1 MKRMLSWLLVCA
13 LLMCLLPAVVAMADT
28 NEVVLR
34 FVVASDIHLTESS
47 TDNPSNQFRG
57 MFQSAY
63 AYAATQSYTSVD
75 AFVLVGD
82 IVCEGTVAEY
92 AVFQDIMASADLAD
106 NTEVLTVMGN
116 HEWWRYANNS
126 VLELGDTSYLNG
138 IAAVDAIPE
147 KGLNWSRDIKG
158 FRFVGMSQ
166 LSDDTYGEDNINW
179 MAGEIAEAV
188 SADDTKP
195 VFTFQHHP
203 VRGTVM
209 ASNLPSSMK
218 QADSDLLDPV
228 YGAYRQVINFSGHSH
243 IPVNTPT
250 AINQTTYTQYTCG
263 TMGTIGSD
271 GMGTYAGVLPNRDR
285 VGQYTIVEVYADHSL
300 RMVPYDEYTDSWFA
314 NLNGDGGT
322 IEYTVDVNDP
332 DNWLYK
338 PETRAD
344 QYEAPY
350 FEAGTAVTASDITD
364 ETLRLSFAQAKDNN
378 GVYGYDIVCTAAD
391 SQKSYRFYSEWYLQ
405 PMPTSV
411 SYQLVGLESET
422 AYSVAVYPLDFFDN
436 KGEPITCS
444 VTTEAAPEV
453 DDEIVYEPEA
463 YTTNLVPY
471 GNAETLD
478 TTDWGLFRNT
488 SFTQEQVHGGS
499 YALKLHNTG
508 AQAQV
513 QINLRG
519 IVPLSYYKIS
529 AWVYV
534 EAGAQPTIQRS
545 LIAAVES
552 PWSTLASSY
561 AVVPATA
568 GQWVPYEFTFQAP
581 AKTNLFQI
589 AFYTA
594 DANTYFYLDD
604 VEIYRMCS
612 HTYTNYVEKTLSDG
626 TPVTYWE
633 CRTCGKY
640 FADEDCTVEFTP
652 PTDPGA
658 VGALTYVNVT
668 ENAENG
674 SLFVNGTFDTT
685 GAEVTGWASTTTL
698 GPASASDA
706 TVDSE
711 NIATA
716 NYTDFDVITVGTKPT
731 GWSVH
736 TADTL
741 AVAQLT
747 ADNRV
752 LQASLKSTDYFW
764 YYGQYTTLD
773 STKAHA
779 VICRMKTTEDN
790 TANVKLYWR
799 NGTEIPV
806 FTLTDEWAEYRVD
819 IPANPT
825 DGDNY
830 ILQWEPQS
838 TEGTFYIDDL
848 QIVEVTAKTSEQYT
862 ALKTLDF
869 NSQSSGGWNG
879 LAANTTW
886 TTGASG
892 ESGDYALAYTKA
904 ANADPS
910 INYYNMTITE
920 GQQYRL
926 TFDAKSDG
934 NALTMYSYFH
944 GQYTASKSFY
954 ALTDEWTTYHS
965 TVFTS
970 TLSGTGNDNSKFFLQ
985 FSDAAQ
991 SGVAY
996 IDNIRIE
1003 LVTEQPVSAYSD
1015 GYGTLGGTESSNV
1028 FAMKELQKLWNTAT
1042 GANLTAGMDYTLLF
1056 DIRAEAD
1063 AAMTVGV
1070 GVDNGTDSSSASVSV
1085 AANGAWQTVSF
1096 DFTAA
1101 ETDVAATEI
1110 WVSREGE
1117 GTLYLDNF
1125 RLYKNREAV
1134 LPRDTLLTNG
1144 NTLAGWDGG
1153 TTIRC
1158 FSGVGSKGSQFT
1170 QTVVGGLDA
1179 AQSYVVNFRADVTN
1193 TRQLSLT
1200 LGGTEVW
1207 SDDLSA
1213 VTGWKDFT
1221 CVIVPTNSSGPLVIS
1236 SVDGAEISLD
1246 DVTVYAKHALGDVN
1260 TDGEVDIFD
1269 AILYKRGFADESL
1282 FKTDVFADMTGTA
1295 NGVNYNR
1302 EGIVIDLAD
1311 LLALRKWL
1319 LENLSL

>member
-1 MKRMLSWLLVCA
+1 M
-13 LLMCLLPAVVAMADT
+13 
-28 NEVVLR
+28 
-34 FVVASDIHLTESS
+34 
-47 TDNPSNQFRG
+47 
-57 MFQSAY
+57 
-63 AYAATQSYTSVD
+63 
-75 AFVLVGD
+75 LVGD

-92 AVFQDIMASADLAD
+92 SVFQNILASANLAD

-147 KGLNWSRDIKG
+147 KGLNWSRDING

-166 LSDDTYGEDNINW
+166 LYDDTYGADNINW

-188 SADDTKP
+188 EADSTKP

-203 VRGTVM
+203 LRGTMM
-209 ASNLPSSMK
+209 ASNADGSMK
-218 QADSDLLDPV
+218 QADNDLLSPV
-228 YGAYRQVINFSGHSH
+228 YGAYNQVINFSGHTH
-243 IPVNTPT
+243 ISVNTPT

-271 GMGTYAGVLPNRDR
+271 GLATYAGILPNRDR
-285 VGQYTIVEVYADHSL
+285 VGQYTIVEVYADNTVRL
-300 RMVPYDEYTDSWFA
+300 TPYDEYTDSFFA
-314 NLNGDGGT
+314 PLNGDDGI
-322 IEYTVDVNDP
+322 IEYSVDVNDP

-350 FEAGTAVTASDITD
+350 FVTGTTPTVSDITD
-364 ETLRLSFAQAKDNN
+364 ESCWLSFDQAKDNN
-378 GVYGYDIVCTAAD
+378 GVYGYDIVCTAGET
-391 SQKSYRFYSEWYLQ
+391 QKSYRFYSEWYLQ

-411 SYQLVGLESET
+411 SYQLVGLEPET
-422 AYSVAVYPLDFFDN
+422 TYEASVYPLDFFEN
-436 KGEPITCS
+436 KGEPITCT
-444 VTTEAAPEV
+444 VTTEAAPEA
-453 DDEIVYEPEA
+453 DEEIVYEPEA
-463 YTTNLVPY
+463 YTTNLTPY
-471 GNAETLD
+471 GNAETLK

-488 SFTQEQVHGGS
+488 SFTQEQVHGGN

-508 AQAQV
+508 AQAQI

-534 EAGAQPTIQRS
+534 DAASRPTIQRS

-552 PWSTLASSY
+552 PWSTLAADY

-568 GQWVPYEFTFQAP
+568 GMWVPYEFTFQAP

-604 VEIYRMCS
+604 LEIYRVCS
-612 HTYTNYVEKTLSDG
+612 HNYTNYVEKELSDG
-626 TPVTYWE
+626 MPVSYWE
-633 CRTCGKY
+633 CRTCGKC

-685 GAEVTGWASTTTL
+685 GAEVTGWASTSPL
-698 GPASASDA
+698 GPASSSAA

-711 NIATA
+711 NIATPA
-716 NYTDFDVITVGTKPT
+716 YTDFDLMAVGAKPT

-741 AVAQLT
+741 AVVQLT
-747 ADNRV
+747 EDNHV

-773 STKAHA
+773 DTKAHA
-779 VICRMKTTEDN
+779 VICRMKTTEGN
-790 TANVKLYWR
+790 TAQVKLYWR
-799 NGTEIPV
+799 NGAEIPV

-819 IPANPT
+819 IPANPS
-825 DGDNY
+825 GADNY
-830 ILQWEPQS
+830 ILQWEPQQ
-838 TEGTFYIDDL
+838 TEGMFYIDDL
-848 QIVEVTAKTSEQYT
+848 RIVEVGTKTSEQFT

-869 NSQSSGGWNG
+869 NTKSANGWNG

-886 TTGASG
+886 ATGASG
-892 ESGDYALAYTKA
+892 ESDDYALAYIKA

-910 INYYNMTITE
+910 INYYNMTITAGE
-920 GQQYRL
+920 KYRI
-926 TFDAKSDG
+926 TFDARSDG
-934 NALTMYSYFH
+934 SALTMYSYFH
-944 GQYTASKSFY
+944 GQYAASKSFY

-965 TVFTS
+965 EVFTS
-970 TLSGTGNDNSKFFLQ
+970 TLSGTGSDNSKFFLQ
-985 FSDAAQ
+985 FSDSAQ

-996 IDNIRIE
+996 IDNVVIE
-1003 LVTEQPVSAYSD
+1003 QVTEQPVSAYTD

-1028 FAMKELQKLWNTAT
+1028 FAMKTLQKLWNTAT
-1042 GANLTAGMDYTLLF
+1042 GAKLAAGMEYTLLF

-1085 AANGAWQTVSF
+1085 AANGTWQTVSF

-1101 ETDVAATEI
+1101 ATNVAATEI
-1110 WVSREGE
+1110 WVSREGD

-1144 NTLAGWDGG
+1144 ETLAGWDGG
-1153 TTIRC
+1153 STVRC
-1158 FSGVGSKGSQFT
+1158 FTGVGAKGSRFT
-1170 QTVVGGLDA
+1170 RPIVGGLDA
-1179 AQSYVVNFRADVTN
+1179 AKSYVVNFRADVTN
-1193 TRQLSLT
+1193 TRQLSLS
-1200 LGGTEVW
+1200 LGDTEVW

-1221 CVIVPTNSSGPLVIS
+1221 CVIVPTDSTGPLVIS

-1246 DVTVYAKHALGDVN
+1246 DVTVYAKYALGDVN
-1260 TDGEVDIFD
+1260 ADGEVDVFD

-1295 NGVNYNR
+1295 NGVNYSR
-1302 EGIVIDLAD
+1302 EGIVIDIND

-1319 LENLSL
+1319 LQYLSL